1 MLLGGRARDLKPTA
15 RATGRAVACVT
26 LQAPVRHVP
35 LNIPLFGH
43 QVVVIAGDHFSLM
56 IAQAPI
62 TPVFPGSLL
71 SAEFLVQHNA
81 VTFVLVGLVAGRARF
96 AQALTFL
103 ASFE

>member
-1 MLLGGRARDLKPTA
+1 
-15 RATGRAVACVT
+15 
-26 LQAPVRHVP
+26 
-35 LNIPLFGH
+35 
-43 QVVVIAGDHFSLM
+43 M